1 MVDFSKAFDRQDHT
15 ILITKLSDMNVPG
28 WLLRI
33 VISFLTNR
41 KMVVRYKGAMSG
53 LKELPGGGPQGTL
66 LGLLLFLVLIND
78 VGFPNQENNIGEQIT
93 RRQNFKA
100 VNVLHLKYVDDL
112 TLLESIKLRDQL
124 IEVPESAVTH
134 PVSYRARTGHVLP
147 LTNSEVYKQL
157 IATEEY
163 ANQNKMKINYT
174 KTKTMLFNNCKNLD
188 FLPELEVADIRVEN
202 SEEMK
207 ILGVV
212 VTPDL
217 KWNANTRHIVQ
228 KAFKRMWILR
238 RLKNNGAETQELKDV
253 YIKQIRSIL
262 ELAVPAWHPGLTVQ
276 NTIDIEQVQRAA
288 LQIMLGQE
296 FRSYNSALNILN
308 LESLATRREKLCLTF
323 SKKASKHWKHSNW
336 FNENNKDKETRLPR
350 PKYCPVFSRTKR
362 FKNSP
367 ISYLTGLLNQFYQKR
382 K

>member
-1 MVDFSKAFDRQDHT
+1 MK
-15 ILITKLSDMNVPG
+15 
-28 WLLRI
+28 
-33 VISFLTNR
+33 
-41 KMVVRYKGAMSG
+41 
-53 LKELPGGGPQGTL
+53 
-66 LGLLLFLVLIND
+66 
-78 VGFPNQENNIGEQIT
+78 
-93 RRQNFKA
+93 
-100 VNVLHLKYVDDL
+100 
-112 TLLESIKLRDQL
+112 
-124 IEVPESAVTH
+124 VPESAVTH
-134 PVSYRARTGHVLP
+134 PVPYRARTGHVFP
-147 LTNSEVYKQL
+147 FTNSEVYKQL
-157 IATEEY
+157 RATEEY

-188 FLPELEVADIRVEN
+188 FVPELEVADIRVEN

-212 VTPDL
+212 VTPDM

-308 LESLATRREKLCLTF
+308 LESLATRREKLCLKF

-362 FKNSP
+362 FQNIP